1 MKRYGII
8 AAVVGLAGCQ
18 ILPST
23 TTVTEVSDNIQ
34 PPAIVAA
41 TKCVFLIAPQ
51 EPEMCEMDYWQDYWI
66 QVDKVSWP
74 ERQTLIDSMDDTPDQ
89 LLKKIILSQ
98 PVNTPYK
105 ARLRAQHWIE
115 QLYPWLAAGAQ
126 SWLET
131 VVSKPSGHMLELE
144 SAVTILSNMNNQQDK
159 TLTQQ
164 ERQIQKLKAQLEALM
179 KIESNLMN
187 QEETEQ

>member
-1 MKRYGII
+1 
-8 AAVVGLAGCQ
+8 
-18 ILPST
+18 
-23 TTVTEVSDNIQ
+23 
-34 PPAIVAA
+34 
-41 TKCVFLIAPQ
+41 
-51 EPEMCEMDYWQDYWI
+51 MCEIDYWQDYWI

-115 QLYPWLAAGAQ
+115 QLYPWLAAGVQ

-131 VVSKPSGHMLELE
+131 VVGKPSSHMLELE

>member
-23 TTVTEVSDNIQ
+23 TTETEVSDSIQ

>member
-1 MKRYGII
+1 
-8 AAVVGLAGCQ
+8 
-18 ILPST
+18 
-23 TTVTEVSDNIQ
+23 
-34 PPAIVAA
+34 
-41 TKCVFLIAPQ
+41 
-51 EPEMCEMDYWQDYWI
+51 
-66 QVDKVSWP
+66 
-74 ERQTLIDSMDDTPDQ
+74 
-89 LLKKIILSQ
+89 
-98 PVNTPYK
+98 
-105 ARLRAQHWIE
+105 LRAQHWIE